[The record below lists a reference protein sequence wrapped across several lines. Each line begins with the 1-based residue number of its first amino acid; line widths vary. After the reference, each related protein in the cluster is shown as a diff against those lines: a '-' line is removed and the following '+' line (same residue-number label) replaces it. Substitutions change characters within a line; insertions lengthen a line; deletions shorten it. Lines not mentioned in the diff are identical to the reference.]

1 MLFADQTSQTT
12 EFGIQVATSTLPTT
26 TTARPKREPTSQ
38 EKFMMIEAAKIG
50 NITVFNAIFDDGI
63 IDPNAVIGDTF
74 GDAALHYAA
83 YWGRIISH
91 TIHISYTQQSYLI
104 HFIISLHISY
114 KTLTQ
119 GAISHTFSSI

>member
-1 MLFADQTSQTT
+1 M
-12 EFGIQVATSTLPTT
+12 
-26 TTARPKREPTSQ
+26 K
-38 EKFMMIEAAKIG
+38 EAAKIG

-91 TIHISYTQQSYLI
+91 TIHISYTQQSYLMLAY
-104 HFIISLHISY
+104 IIQNINSGCNISY
-114 KTLTQ
+114 IFIDLGYQ
-119 GAISHTFSSI
+119 GSYLIQEK